1 MNAQIKPALEPESSA
16 PVTATPKPAHTGLDA
31 FWMPFTANR
40 QFKANPRLLARADG
54 MYYWT
59 PDGRQV
65 LDGVAGLWCV
75 NAGHGRREIADAVAR
90 QMNTMEFAP
99 TFQMGHPIAF
109 ELANRLAQLAPPGL
123 DRVFFTNSGSE
134 SVDTALKIA
143 IAYHRARGAGQ
154 RTRFIGR
161 EKGYHGVGFG
171 GISVG
176 GMVNN
181 RKIYGSSMLPGVD
194 HLPHTLDLG
203 HNAFSRG
210 LPHWGMHLAN
220 ELERL
225 IALHDASTIAAVI
238 VEPISGSA
246 GVVLPPVG
254 YLKRLREICD
264 KHDILLIFDEVIT
277 GFGRVGKPFAAQ
289 MFDVTPDIMTT
300 AKGLTNGAIPMGAVF
315 SQRKVHDALM
325 HGPENAIELFHGYTY
340 SAHPASCAAAL
351 ATLDIYERE
360 GLLTRAATLSGQW
373 EDAVHSLRGIPN
385 VIDVR
390 NFGLIGAVELEP
402 RVGKPGSRA
411 YEVFVG
417 CFERG
422 VMVRQTGDV
431 IAMSPPLIIEP
442 EHISQLVETLSDVVR
457 ATP

>member
-1 MNAQIKPALEPESSA
+1 MNAQITPA
-16 PVTATPKPAHTGLDA
+16 VAHGDLDA

-40 QFKANPRLLARADG
+40 QFKANPRLLTRAEG
-54 MYYWT
+54 MHYWT
-59 PDGRQV
+59 ADGRQV

-75 NAGHGRREIADAVAR
+75 NAGHGRREISEAVAR
-90 QMNTMEFAP
+90 QLNTMEYAP
-99 TFQMGHPIAF
+99 AFQMGHPIAF
-109 ELANRLAQLAPPGL
+109 ELANRLAALAPAGL

-143 IAYHRARGAGQ
+143 VAYHRARGQGQ

-171 GISVG
+171 GTSVG

-181 RKIYGSSMLPGVD
+181 RKFFSGSMLPGVD
-194 HLPHTLDLG
+194 HLPHTLDIA

-246 GVVLPPVG
+246 GVILPPVG

-264 KHDILLIFDEVIT
+264 KHDVLLIFDEVIT
-277 GFGRVGKPFAAQ
+277 GFGRVGKPFAALA
-289 MFDVTPDIMTT
+289 FDVTPDLMTT

-315 SQRKVHDALM
+315 SHRKIYDAFM
-325 HGPENAIELFHGYTY
+325 QGPENVIELFHGYTY
-340 SAHPASCAAAL
+340 SAHPAACAAAL
-351 ATLDIYERE
+351 ATLDIYAKE
-360 GLLTRAATLSGQW
+360 GLLTRAATLSSQW
-373 EDAVHSLRGIPN
+373 EDAVHSLRGVTN

-390 NFGLIGAVELEP
+390 NYGLIAGIELEP
-402 RVGKPGSRA
+402 RAGKPGARA
-411 YEVFVG
+411 FEVFLK

-431 IAMSPPLIIEP
+431 IALSPPLIVEPKQIAQIIEVLTGV
-442 EHISQLVETLSDVVR
+442 IRET
-457 ATP
+457 A

>member
-1 MNAQIKPALEPESSA
+1 MNAQIKPALAPESSA
-16 PVTATPKPAHTGLDA
+16 PVTETPMPTHTGLDA

-109 ELANRLAQLAPPGL
+109 ELANRLAELAPPGL

-220 ELERL
+220 DLERL

>member
-1 MNAQIKPALEPESSA
+1 MHAQPTAALSPADLE
-16 PVTATPKPAHTGLDA
+16 A

-40 QFKANPRLLARADG
+40 QFKANPRLFARAKG

-59 PDGRQV
+59 ADGREV

-75 NAGHGRREIADAVAR
+75 NAGHSRPEIAAAVA
-90 QMNTMEFAP
+90 QQLNTMEYAP
-99 TFQMGHPIAF
+99 TFQMGHPMAF
-109 ELANRLAQLAPPGL
+109 ELASRLAKLAPPGM

-154 RTRFIGR
+154 RMRFIGR
-161 EKGYHGVGFG
+161 ERGYHGVGFG
-171 GISVG
+171 GMSVG

-181 RKIYGSSMLPGVD
+181 RKAFAGSMLPGVD
-194 HLPHTLDLG
+194 HLQHTLDLG

-210 LPHWGMHLAN
+210 LPHWGAHLAN

-246 GVVLPPVG
+246 GVILPPVG

-277 GFGRVGKPFAAQ
+277 AFGRVGKPFAALA
-289 MFDVTPDIMTT
+289 FDVTPDLMTT

-315 SQRKVHDALM
+315 AQRKIYDAFM
-325 HGPENAIELFHGYTY
+325 QGPENAIELFHGYTY
-340 SAHPASCAAAL
+340 SAHPAACAAAL
-351 ATLDIYERE
+351 ATLDIYAKE
-360 GLLTRAATLSGQW
+360 GLLTRAATLAPQW
-373 EDAVHSLRGIPN
+373 EEAVHSLRAVPA

-390 NFGLIGAVELEP
+390 NYGLIGAVELEP
-402 RVGKPGSRA
+402 RAGKPGARA
-411 YEVFVG
+411 FDVFLK

-442 EHISQLVETLSDVVR
+442 KQIARIVETLAEVIRDID
-457 ATP
+457 

>member
-1 MNAQIKPALEPESSA
+1 MNARLTPAAVRTPE
-16 PVTATPKPAHTGLDA
+16 LDA

-40 QFKANPRLLARADG
+40 QFKAGPRLLARAEG

-59 PDGRQV
+59 NDGREV

-75 NAGHGRREIADAVAR
+75 NAGHGRREITEAVTK
-90 QMNTMEFAP
+90 QLNTMEFAP

-109 ELANRLAQLAPPGL
+109 ELANRLAKIAPPGL
-123 DRVFFTNSGSE
+123 DRIFFTNSGSE

-171 GISVG
+171 GMSVG

-181 RKIYGSSMLPGVD
+181 RKVFASAMLPGVD
-194 HLPHTLDLG
+194 HLQHTLDIE

-210 LPHWGMHLAN
+210 LPQWGAHLAN
-220 ELERL
+220 ELER
-225 IALHDASTIAAVI
+225 IIGLHDASTIAAVI
-238 VEPISGSA
+238 VEPIAGSG
-246 GVVLPPVG
+246 GVLLPPVG

-264 KHDILLIFDEVIT
+264 KHGILLIFDEVIT
-277 GFGRVGKPFAAQ
+277 GFGRVGKPFAALA
-289 MFDVTPDIMTT
+289 FDVTPDLMTT

-315 SQRKVHDALM
+315 AHRKIYDAVTA
-325 HGPENAIELFHGYTY
+325 GQENAIELFHGYTY
-340 SAHPASCAAAL
+340 SAHPVACAAAL
-351 ATLDIYERE
+351 ATLDAYMKD
-360 GLLTRAATLSGQW
+360 GLLTRAASLSAQW
-373 EDAVHSLRGIPN
+373 ENAMHSLRGLPN

-390 NFGLIGAVELEP
+390 NYGLIGGVELEP
-402 RVGKPGSRA
+402 RAGKPGTRGF
-411 YEVFVG
+411 EIFLK

-422 VMVRQTGDV
+422 VMVRQTGDT
-431 IAMSPPLIIEP
+431 IAMSPPLIIEAKQI
-442 EHISQLVETLSDVVR
+442 ERLVETLAAVIREVS
-457 ATP
+457 